1 MQIPRISCV
10 PFTTAACIQTSGYLR
25 VATSSENQL
34 REIRLPR
41 GLLLKVYRGYT
52 MRKAY
57 AIYNDDQEGLHLAED
72 TVFPLIPEG

>member
-1 MQIPRISCV
+1 
-10 PFTTAACIQTSGYLR
+10 
-25 VATSSENQL
+25 
-34 REIRLPR
+34 
-41 GLLLKVYRGYT
+41 